1 MILNYKLLEMAG
13 TAAVALIVCLSM
25 PTRKAN
31 TGAYSATL
39 DSLQNEIAQQR
50 CNNMAKTAAIKDLNK
65 TIMQSKTRPQR
76 VYPDPGIKST
86 FYQKK

>member
-1 MILNYKLLEMAG
+1 MPVDYSI
-13 TAAVALIVCLSM
+13 AARGAQ
-25 PTRKAN
+25 AN
-31 TGAYSATL
+31 AAPDFANMLAQYQMMGLRAQ
-39 DSLQNEIAQQR
+39 QNEIAQQR

-76 VYPDPGIKST
+76 VYIDPGIKST